1 MAPLQRMQSAGLILT
16 TEDALIYISPSAGA
30 AFLKLDSLSAMRFL
44 DALYAKLAGRPLA
57 LCDANDV
64 DGIASAALF
73 LRRHPNGV
81 VVLAYPTDVQRGR
94 WIKWFRWDFVADLP
108 CPGKAELRADHHK
121 TNKPCAAKEFYDPE
135 APASA
140 VLALKALGLSGDP
153 IAEEIAEAARQ
164 TDTADIRDAAV
175 RDLDLAVRYAAYG
188 EKLAVARALAKA
200 GLKAVHEPGIAQLV
214 ERGRRLAALVDKI
227 AEAIPPERIL
237 AIYSPVKL
245 PISYRSLAIAL
256 QKKGA
261 IYVNIF
267 VRLGRRSYRLYCG
280 ADRNSEYDCTAIA
293 TALGGGGHKY
303 AAGAVVKAPLLD
315 PEQPLRRFLELA
327 SPERLYVLGQCP
339 KINTPCVEV
348 RYDEKGV
355 QTSGEATSAGLTL

>member
-1 MAPLQRMQSAGLILT
+1 M
-16 TEDALIYISPSAGA
+16 
-30 AFLKLDSLSAMRFL
+30 

-73 LRRHPNGV
+73 LRRYPKGV
-81 VVLAYPTDVQRGR
+81 VVLAYPTDVQRRR
-94 WIKWFRWDFVADLP
+94 WIRWLRWDFVADLP

-140 VLALKALGLSGDP
+140 VLALKALGFSGDP

-164 TDTADIRDAAV
+164 TDTADIKDAAV
-175 RDLDLAVRYAAYG
+175 RDLDIAVRYAAYG
-188 EKLAVARALAKA
+188 EKLMVAKALARV
-200 GLKAVHEPGIAQLV
+200 GLKALQEPAIAQLV
-214 ERGRRLAALVDKI
+214 ERGNKLAALVEKI
-227 AEAIPPERIL
+227 ASAVPPERVL

-261 IYVNIF
+261 EYVNIF
-267 VRLGRRSYRLYCG
+267 VKLDRRSYRLYCG
-280 ADRNSEYDCTAIA
+280 ADRNSKYDCTEIA
-293 TALGGGGHKY
+293 VALGGGGHKY

-315 PEQPLRRFLELA
+315 PEQPLRKFLELTA
-327 SPERLYVLGQCP
+327 PEKLYVLGQCP
-339 KINTPCVEV
+339 KVNITCIEV

-355 QTSGEATSAGLTL
+355 QTSGEATSAELKSQL

>member
-1 MAPLQRMQSAGLILT
+1 
-16 TEDALIYISPSAGA
+16 
-30 AFLKLDSLSAMRFL
+30 MRFL

-73 LRRHPNGV
+73 LRKYPNGV
-81 VVLAYPTDVQRGR
+81 VVLAYPTDVQKGR
-94 WIKWFRWDFVADLP
+94 WIRWLRWNFVADLP
-108 CPGKAELRADHHK
+108 CPGKADLRADHHE
-121 TNKPCAAKEFYDPE
+121 TNKPCATEEFYDPK

-164 TDTADIRDAAV
+164 TDTADVRDSAV
-175 RDLDLAVRYAAYG
+175 RDLDLAVRYAAYN
-188 EKLAVARALAKA
+188 EKILVAKALAKM
-200 GLKAVHEPGIAQLV
+200 GLKAVGDPAVVQLV
-214 ERGRRLAALVDKI
+214 ERGRKFAALVEKL
-227 AEAIPPERIL
+227 AEAIPSERTL
-237 AIYSPVKL
+237 AVYSPVKL

-267 VRLGRRSYRLYCG
+267 VRLNRRTYRLYCG
-280 ADRNSEYDCTAIA
+280 ADRDSEYDCTKIA

-315 PEQPLRRFLELA
+315 PEQPLRRFLELVR
-327 SPERLYVLGQCP
+327 PEKLYAIGGCP
-339 KINTPCVEV
+339 KLKTTCVQIS
-348 RYDEKGV
+348 YDEKGV
-355 QTSGEATSAGLTL
+355 QTRGEATSAGLTP